1 MAKQTMAGVWL
12 ENQRAEYRAD
22 TPVPQH
28 AAGEALVRVTQAGI
42 CHTDIELMRGYY
54 PFTGVIGHEFVG
66 VVAQAE
72 DPAWIGKRVCGEI
85 NAVCGECEQCRAG
98 RSMHCERRTALGIAG
113 RSGAFAEYLALPLTN
128 LHVVPPTVTDD
139 EATFAEPLA
148 AAVGILGLQPIAP
161 TDRVVVIGPGK
172 LGNLVA
178 QVLAL
183 TGADL
188 LVVGRRQAPLDLLA
202 ARGIRVGY
210 LDAIQPGRA
219 DVVVECSGNPAGFDL
234 ARQAVRPR
242 GTIILKSTY
251 TGDTTV
257 NMSSI
262 VVDEVR
268 LVGSRCGPMAAAL
281 RLLEQ
286 AAVAVTPL
294 IECRY
299 PLHRIVDALAG
310 ADQPGRMK
318 VLVEMPGALTVQ
330 PLPYG
335 R

>member
-1 MAKQTMAGVWL
+1 MTERTMAGVWL

-22 TPVPQH
+22 IPLPRL

-54 PFTGVIGHEFVG
+54 PYTGVIGHEFVG
-66 VVAQAE
+66 VVEQAE
-72 DPAWIGKRVCGEI
+72 DPAWIGRRVCGEI

-98 RSMHCERRTALGIAG
+98 RSMHCEQRTALGIVG
-113 RSGAFAEYLALPLTN
+113 RSGAFAEYLALPVAN
-128 LHVVPPTVTDD
+128 LHVVPPGVTDD
-139 EATFAEPLA
+139 EATFAEPLT
-148 AAVGILGLQPIAP
+148 AAVGILGLTPIAP

-188 LVVGRRQAPLDLLA
+188 LVVGRRAGPLEWLA
-202 ARGIRVGY
+202 RRGIRTGL
-210 LDAIQPGRA
+210 LDAITPGSA
-219 DVVVECSGNPAGFDL
+219 DVVVECSGNPAGFAL

-242 GTIILKSTY
+242 GTIALKSTY
-251 TGDTTV
+251 TGDTTI
-257 NMSSI
+257 NLSGI

-268 LVGSRCGPMAAAL
+268 LVGSRCGPMGAAL

-286 AAVAVTPL
+286 RAVDVTPL

-299 PLHRIVDALAG
+299 PLDRIVDALAE

-318 VLVEMPGALTVQ
+318 VLVEMPPG
-330 PLPYG
+330 
-335 R
+335 

>member
-1 MAKQTMAGVWL
+1 MTTQTMRGLWL
-12 ENQRAEYRAD
+12 ENLRAEYRANI
-22 TPVPQH
+22 PVPQPGP
-28 AAGEALVRVTQAGI
+28 GEALIRVVKAGV

-54 PFTGVIGHEFVG
+54 PYTGVIGHEFVG
-66 VVAQAE
+66 VVEQAE
-72 DPAWIGKRVCGEI
+72 DPAWIGRRVCGEI
-85 NAVCGECEQCRAG
+85 NAVCGECEQCLAG
-98 RSMHCERRTALGIAG
+98 RSMHCERRTVLGIVA
-113 RSGAFAEYLALPLTN
+113 RSGAFAEYLSLPVAN
-128 LHVVPPTVTDD
+128 LHVVPPHVSDD
-139 EATFAEPLA
+139 EAVFAEPLA
-148 AAVGILGLQPIAP
+148 AAAGILGLQPIAP

-188 LVVGRRQAPLDLLA
+188 LVVGRRAAPLELLA
-202 ARGIRVGY
+202 RRGIRTGF
-210 LDAIQPGRA
+210 LDAVQPGRA
-219 DVVVECSGNPAGFDL
+219 DIVVECSGNPQGFEL

-242 GTIILKSTY
+242 GTIVLKSTY

-257 NMSSI
+257 NLSSI

-268 LVGSRCGPMAAAL
+268 LVGSRCGPMDAAL

-286 AAVAVTPL
+286 RAVDVAPL

-299 PLHRIVDALAG
+299 PLARIVDALAE

-318 VLVEMPGALTVQ
+318 VLVEMG
-330 PLPYG
+330 G
-335 R
+335 K